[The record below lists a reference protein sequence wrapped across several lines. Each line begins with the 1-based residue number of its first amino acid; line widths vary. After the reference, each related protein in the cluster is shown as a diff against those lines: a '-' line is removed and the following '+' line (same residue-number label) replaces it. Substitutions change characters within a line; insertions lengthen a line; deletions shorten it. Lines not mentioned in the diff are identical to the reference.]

1 MVQSRAW
8 TWQEIENLSG
18 DRHGVVADMYALFL
32 SLSLSLCVCQ
42 EITIQTVVTTVPM
55 GKSQPAN
62 S

>member
-18 DRHGVVADMYALFL
+18 DRHGVVADMYAL
-32 SLSLSLCVCQ
+32 SLCVCQ